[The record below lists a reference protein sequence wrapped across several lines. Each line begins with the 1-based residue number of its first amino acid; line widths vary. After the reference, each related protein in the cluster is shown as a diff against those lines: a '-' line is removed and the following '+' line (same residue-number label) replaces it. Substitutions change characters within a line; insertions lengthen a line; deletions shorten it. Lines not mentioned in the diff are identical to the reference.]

1 MGKRDMT
8 LYITRLASFS
18 FQSNH
23 FRMMRVRNIID
34 NRRFTI
40 MSNSANGSLCDVMEL

>member
-1 MGKRDMT
+1 MTKRDLT
-8 LYITRLASFS
+8 LIMTRLASFS

>member
-1 MGKRDMT
+1 MT
-8 LYITRLASFS
+8 LYMVRIASFS
-18 FQSNH
+18 MMPNH
-23 FRMMRVRNIID
+23 FRMMRTRNIID

>member
-1 MGKRDMT
+1 MTKHNTT
-8 LYITRLASFS
+8 LYIVRLASFS

-23 FRMMRVRNIID
+23 FRMMRVRNILD